1 MVTKMTWF
9 PFKESM
15 LTFQQF
21 NGLIFKRSKYD
32 ENAFKMRLSANWKI
46 FFTDDKNNG
55 LLHNV
60 EHYKRNWK

>member
-1 MVTKMTWF
+1 MLTKMTWF

-21 NGLIFKRSKYD
+21 KRVIFKRSKYD
-32 ENAFKMRLSANWKI
+32 EMRLKWGSVQTEKS
-46 FFTDDKNNG
+46 FSTDNKNNG

-60 EHYKRNWK
+60 ENYKRNWK